1 MYGTVFN
8 LQRYALHDGPG
19 IRTTVFLKGCPLRCW
34 WCHNPES
41 LATRQELVF
50 WPDRCLSCGACIQS
64 CPMGTSAITLL
75 PLPRHTAGNNP
86 APAGDDCRLC
96 GACAQACPAEAL
108 ELTGKIMAVDDV
120 MTILEKDALFY
131 DESGGGITFS
141 GGEPLMQPGFLS
153 ALLRACRQ
161 NGWHTTVD
169 TCGYAPPSV
178 IDEILPLTHLFLY
191 DLKHLDD
198 AVHRKVTGVS
208 NQLILKNLEKL
219 TAADTPVNIRFP
231 VIPGIND
238 ATDHIHALGQY
249 LNALGL
255 QTLHLLPYHGI
266 GTDKYARYGMS
277 CLLQDLKRPT
287 PERLAEITV
296 ILSKY
301 HLNIIQG
308 G

>member
-1 MYGTVFN
+1 LTGTVFN

-19 IRTTVFLKGCPLRCW
+19 IRTNVFLKGCPLRCW

-41 LATRQELVF
+41 LNSRQELVF
-50 WPDRCLSCGACIQS
+50 WPERCLSCGACIQS

-75 PLPRHTAGNNP
+75 PLHRHSAENNP

-108 ELTGKIMAVDDV
+108 EISGKIMTVDDV

-131 DESGGGITFS
+131 DESCGGITFS
-141 GGEPLMQPGFLS
+141 GGEPLMQPSFLS
-153 ALLRACRQ
+153 ALLTDCQ
-161 NGWHTTVD
+161 NHGWHTTVD
-169 TCGYAPPSV
+169 TCGYAPAAV
-178 IDEILPLTHLFLY
+178 LDRIMPLTDLFLY

-208 NQLILKNLEKL
+208 NERILKNLERL
-219 TAADTPVNIRFP
+219 VYADKPVVIRFP

-238 ATDHIHALGQY
+238 AADHLHALGQY
-249 LNALGL
+249 LHSLGL

-266 GTDKYARYGMS
+266 GTDKYARRGM
-277 CLLQDLKRPT
+277 CYLLPELKSPT
-287 PERLAEITV
+287 PEHMVKITG
-296 ILSKY
+296 ILKEY
-301 HLNIIQG
+301 QLNVIQG